1 MKYEQSVAADI
12 PEQEKVFRTV
22 ISNDPALS
30 HFLETGAVHSN
41 ARFAKE
47 AIYRDPAFLAF
58 ISPYFQGVYFE
69 AIRIAFDLKDTTR
82 MSDIAVNPILL
93 DDVHRRQAFDRILV
107 YLEQRKAVLVSY
119 HYKLQMHE
127 PFNVLSLSEHTGIQT
142 ICNLNYLPIE
152 FLEFRSTY
160 ASVIMK
166 VINSLV
172 NRDLP
177 TSLTMINSLCGLI
190 VDMPTLHDVHALC
203 KLLHNADEEQKS
215 IERGPEEVLS
225 FLHRLGR
232 RHRHGSLWP
241 F

>member
-1 MKYEQSVAADI
+1 MKYEQPIAADI
-12 PEQEKVFRTV
+12 PEQEKVFRTF

-30 HFLETGAVHSN
+30 HFLETGTLQNN

-58 ISPYFQGVYFE
+58 ISPYFQAVYYE

-93 DDVHRRQAFDRILV
+93 DDAHRRQAFDRIMV

-127 PFNVLSLSEHTGIQT
+127 PFNIVSLSEHTCIQT
-142 ICNLNYLPIE
+142 ISNLNYLPIE

-160 ASVIMK
+160 AELVMK

-177 TSLTMINSLCGLI
+177 TSLNMITNLCGLI

-203 KLLHNADEEQKS
+203 TLLHNADKEQKS
-215 IERGPEEVLS
+215 IERGPEEVSS
-225 FLHRLGR
+225 FLSRLGR
-232 RHRHGSLWP
+232 HGRHDSLWP

>member
-12 PEQEKVFRTV
+12 SVQEKLFRAT

-30 HFLETGAVHSN
+30 YFLETGFMQRN

-47 AIYRDPAFLAF
+47 AIYKDTAFLTF
-58 ISPYFQGVYFE
+58 ISPYFQDVYVE
-69 AIRIAFDLKDTTR
+69 AIRIVFTLKDTNM
-82 MSDIAVNPILL
+82 MSDVAVNPIFL
-93 DDVHRRQAFDRILV
+93 DTGHRLQTFDQILA
-107 YLEQRKAVLVSY
+107 YLEERKAKLASM

-127 PFNVLSLSEHTGIQT
+127 PMEFSDLLEYTDVLT

-152 FLEFRSTY
+152 FLEFRSSY
-160 ASVIMK
+160 AALVMK

-172 NRDLP
+172 NRDLQ
-177 TSLTMINSLCGLI
+177 TSLTMIRNLCELI

-203 KLLHNADEEQKS
+203 KLLHDADEEQKS
-215 IERGPEEVLS
+215 IERGPQEVS
-225 FLHRLGR
+225 DFISSLGR
-232 RHRHGSLWP
+232 RRRHDSFWP